1 MSMARSSS
9 KKKAAQP
16 IVIDEQQ
23 GLVFNSET
31 DLFSHFAREISALEH
46 EFKDSRKRDDIL
58 ESDFRKYETQLEALL
73 DDPDEVW
80 EDSQTSEGQSIF
92 IYIRRFE
99 DDQVWHIAAC
109 YLTQDTPSFVYL
121 HFPTR
126 DEKLVAQF
134 RRNQQVFDRSQSD
147 IPIGAIDGDALHEG
161 DDLATGL
168 YKAML
173 LLRSDKD
180 IPEDQFHH
188 YEDLRELT
196 LENADEIW
204 RSSDSMGNI
213 LVSFIKDLSDD
224 DEELQYIVVT
234 AEDAPS
240 GSHALL
246 FSFPTRDKTL
256 VERYR
261 HGENLQADEVVQESS
276 H

>member
-1 MSMARSSS
+1 MSMARSS
-9 KKKAAQP
+9 KKKAEQP

-23 GLVFNSET
+23 GLVFNTET
-31 DLFSHFAREISALEH
+31 DLFTHFAAEISALEQ
-46 EFKDSRKRDDIL
+46 ELKESRRRSDVA
-58 ESDFRKYETQLEALL
+58 ESDFKKYEENLEALL

-80 EDSQTSEGQSIF
+80 EDTQTSTGQSIF
-92 IYIRRFE
+92 IYIRKFE
-99 DDQVWHIAAC
+99 DEGVYHIAAC

-121 HFPTR
+121 HFPTN
-126 DEKLVAQF
+126 DEDLVARY
-134 RRNQQVFDRSQSD
+134 RRNQKVFDRVNSE

-173 LLRSDKD
+173 MLRGEKD
-180 IPEDQFHH
+180 IAEDQFHH

-204 RSSDSMGNI
+204 RSADSMGNV
-213 LVSFIKDLSDD
+213 LVSFIKDLSDE
-224 DEELQYIVVT
+224 DEELHYVVVT

-246 FSFPTRDKTL
+246 FSFPTHDKTL
-256 VERYR
+256 ADRYR
-261 HGENLQADEVVQESS
+261 HGENLQAEEVVQESS